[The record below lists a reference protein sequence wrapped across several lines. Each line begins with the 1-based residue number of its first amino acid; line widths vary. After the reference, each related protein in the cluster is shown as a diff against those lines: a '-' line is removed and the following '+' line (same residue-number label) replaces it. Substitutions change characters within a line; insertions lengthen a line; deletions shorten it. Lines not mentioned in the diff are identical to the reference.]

1 MLALKREND
10 ILMMENIRLKT
21 LRRKL
26 ENEIKEIK
34 ETADALKRI
43 ERGIYETGFLE
54 EDAQDGAQQEN
65 SAFEEAP
72 TEEYDMLSFES
83 VPDSFDGKGTN
94 K

>member
-10 ILMMENIRLKT
+10 IMMMENIRLKT

-26 ENEIKEIK
+26 ENEIKE
-34 ETADALKRI
+34 TADALKRI
-43 ERGIYETGFLE
+43 ERGTYETGFSKGA
-54 EDAQDGAQQEN
+54 AQDGAQQEH